1 MKINQKNPSNEL
13 RKLRKI
19 IGDIL
24 ELLENNVVKTQN
36 ANIKISKRLKSLIG
50 EKESIVSTIYKL
62 GNLLIKIDS
71 ISMEENENGTDKIDQ
86 LDIEIIREFLSKK
99 CD

>member
-1 MKINQKNPSNEL
+1 MKINQKNQSNEL

-24 ELLENNVVKTQN
+24 ELLENSLLKNKN

-71 ISMEENENGTDKIDQ
+71 VSMEENENEIDKIDP
-86 LDIEIIREFLSKK
+86 LDIDIIREFFSKK
-99 CD
+99 CN